1 MTKAELE
8 NMMAGA
14 VRAAKV
20 ASREES
26 PRAQYGAKVAQL
38 PPAPPKHAII
48 GPQDADEAREASEAL
63 SRYLD
68 EIHRDTSTVPF
79 FRKLKEAGLID
90 GGKWCGSI
98 RQAGVAAYIF
108 ARTFEDAGTKGKNAK
123 QYDRYFQYL
132 QFEKYG
138 INPGTLK
145 AYVSAYRDYLKDGAQ
160 GLEKY
165 AGHEDEIAAVL
176 AAIGR
181 TE

>member
-1 MTKAELE
+1 MKKAELE

-14 VRAAKV
+14 VQA
-20 ASREES
+20 
-26 PRAQYGAKVAQL
+26 AKVAQL
-38 PPAPPKHAII
+38 PPPPPKHAII

-68 EIHRDTSTVPF
+68 EIHRETSTVPF
-79 FRKLKEAGLID
+79 FRKLKEAGLIN

-108 ARTFEDAGTKGKNAK
+108 ARTYEDAGTKGKNGK
-123 QYDRYFQYL
+123 QYDRYFQYK
-132 QFEKYG
+132 QFEQYG
-138 INPGTLK
+138 ISPGTLK
-145 AYVSAYRDYLKDGAQ
+145 AYVSAYRDYLDG
-160 GLEKY
+160 GMEGFKY

-176 AAIGR
+176 SAIGK